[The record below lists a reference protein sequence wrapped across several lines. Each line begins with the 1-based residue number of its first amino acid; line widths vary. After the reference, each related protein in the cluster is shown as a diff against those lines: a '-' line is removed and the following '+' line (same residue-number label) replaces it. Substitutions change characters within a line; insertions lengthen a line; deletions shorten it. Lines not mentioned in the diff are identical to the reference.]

1 MIDEVKPMSE
11 EDFISRYI
19 KAGETNVSNLLL
31 HHYHEF
37 GMTTAQLVI
46 YLELKSALDRGV
58 SMPDVHAVATWLQTS
73 DDQVYGQIQ
82 KMMSNGLLRQSIR
95 HDGTGKEEVYYDF
108 SPLLERMRTVI
119 KSSGDHDE
127 VAGEESSTEQ
137 EVADDARQKPSRQDV
152 YNQIQQEFGRMLSPF
167 QMDQVAD
174 WLDKDHYSP
183 EMILMA
189 LKEAVMNGTFK
200 FSYMD
205 RILLNWYQN
214 NNKTPAE
221 VNSAKQRFLQK
232 RAKKVEGD
240 EVKPSQD
247 HIPIFKLGGNK
258 SRHQNKSSQA

>member
-1 MIDEVKPMSE
+1 MAEK
-11 EDFISRYI
+11 DFINRYI
-19 KAGETNVSNLLL
+19 MAGETNISNLLL
-31 HHYHEF
+31 HHYHDF

-73 DDQVYGQIQ
+73 DDQVYAQIQ

-108 SPLLERMRTVI
+108 SPLLERMKTVI
-119 KSSGDHDE
+119 TKSNQSSGKDSE
-127 VAGEESSTEQ
+127 QSTIKTASS
-137 EVADDARQKPSRQDV
+137 DDLTLKPSRQDV
-152 YNQIQQEFGRMLSPF
+152 FNQIQQEFGRMLSPF
-167 QMDQVAD
+167 QMDQVSD

-214 NNKTPAE
+214 NIKTPAE
-221 VNSAKQRFLQK
+221 VNSAKQKFLK
-232 RAKKVEGD
+232 RRASQ
-240 EVKPSQD
+240 VKNNDVQPSNE
-247 HIPIFKLGGNK
+247 HIPIFKIGEDKHDKRKLDK
-258 SRHQNKSSQA
+258 

>member
-1 MIDEVKPMSE
+1 MAE
-11 EDFISRYI
+11 EDFINRYI
-19 KAGETNVSNLLL
+19 QAGETNVSNLLL

-108 SPLLERMRTVI
+108 SPLLERMKTVTMEPDHHFNDGDEGAANEADVNV
-119 KSSGDHDE
+119 SSPK
-127 VAGEESSTEQ
+127 
-137 EVADDARQKPSRQDV
+137 QKPSRQDV
-152 YNQIQQEFGRMLSPF
+152 FNQIQQEFGRMLSPF

-214 NNKTPAE
+214 NIKTPAE
-221 VNSAKQRFLQK
+221 VNAAKQKFLQK
-232 RAKKVEGD
+232 RTNMAKGD
-240 EVKPSQD
+240 EVKPSHE
-247 HIPIFKLGGNK
+247 HIPIFKIGGDKDAK
-258 SRHQNKSSQA
+258 SKQH